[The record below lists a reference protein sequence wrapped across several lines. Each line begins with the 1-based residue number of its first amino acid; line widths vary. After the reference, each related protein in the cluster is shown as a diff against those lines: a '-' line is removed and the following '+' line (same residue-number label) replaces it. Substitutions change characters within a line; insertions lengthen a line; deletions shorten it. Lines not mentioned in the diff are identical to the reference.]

1 MNAQEHDH
9 EPSGCAICGTED
21 VGRMDPDSDTCIDCA
36 SESVQDQRRAV
47 LLADAIEGAIQQY
60 EWHARACEQR
70 DWDLGRRGILTFV
83 GNDGTI
89 PVLVYLI
96 EGADCWRAEYRS
108 PKLGRGNERVSK
120 PTFERLAAR
129 A

>member
-1 MNAQEHDH
+1 
-9 EPSGCAICGTED
+9 
-21 VGRMDPDSDTCIDCA
+21 MDPDSDICVDCA
-36 SESVQDQRRAV
+36 SESVQDQRRTI
-47 LLADAIEGAIQQY
+47 LLADAIERAVHEY
-60 EWHARACEQR
+60 RWHVRACER
-70 DWDLGRRGILTFV
+70 RGWDPDDRGILTFV

-89 PVLVYLI
+89 PVIIYLI

-108 PKLGRGNERVSK
+108 AELGCSSARVSK